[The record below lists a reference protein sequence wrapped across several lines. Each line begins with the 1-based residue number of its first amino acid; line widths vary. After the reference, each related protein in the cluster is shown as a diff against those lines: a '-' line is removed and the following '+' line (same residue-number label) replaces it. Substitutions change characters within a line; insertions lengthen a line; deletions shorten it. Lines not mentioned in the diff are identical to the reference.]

1 MIIVEQSHAVAII
14 PSDCDAEASDKTP
27 EINRRRWR
35 FMFNTC
41 NAPLVGAALFVYM
54 FLSKAILRGTIIAE
68 ADVGTSYVIP
78 QGYLRANNETQ
89 GLATSTPT
97 RRLTDSPET
106 SGEISIYPEDANT
119 FSSRFWRSL
128 DLSGDIK
135 CGKYKCLFRQMID
148 HNGRGNVAGDDNIAF
163 LVGSNCRRYQF
174 ETEMELSWKMAQYL
188 QSTHQIKH
196 LFLEAPRRVM
206 RLPPAVD
213 EIFNTKRLFKKSR
226 RLCKTDASYIKWNFT
241 IVQKVRLVS
250 APMFTIKKNTWTQ
263 FEDFVDEEIADK
275 QLFFNTFAEDI
286 GPALSTIETVPL
298 LVHDF
303 QILVDGKGDIFHFD
317 LDRSFH
323 AGLGGQLNDGRS
335 YSSPGDFHKTFAQ
348 DFDESIEILN
358 FLAVLSANQTQKKKI
373 RSGLNERQSGE
384 SLLMG
389 NIRKFSTLL
398 CKAVGIVREM
408 TGRDEV
414 TRDAALMMVH
424 LVETA
429 LLFDRLQHDDM
440 PDESEDQ
447 MRNCSL

>member
-1 MIIVEQSHAVAII
+1 MIVEQSHAVAII

-27 EINRRRWR
+27 EINRRRCR
-35 FMFNTC
+35 LVFNTC

-54 FLSKAILRGTIIAE
+54 FLSKAILRGTIVAE

-78 QGYLRANNETQ
+78 QSSLRANNETQ
-89 GLATSTPT
+89 GFVTPLAMST
-97 RRLTDSPET
+97 TDSPEA
-106 SGEISIYPEDANT
+106 SGEISNYYPEDAIT

-148 HNGRGNVAGDDNIAF
+148 HNGRGYVAGDDNIAF

-174 ETEMELSWKMAQYL
+174 ETEMELSWKLAQYL

-196 LFLEAPRRVM
+196 LFLEAPRRVII
-206 RLPPAVD
+206 LPPAVD

-263 FEDFVDEEIADK
+263 FEDFVDEEILDK
-275 QLFFNTFAEDI
+275 QLFLNTFAEDI
-286 GPALSTIETVPL
+286 GSALSTIESVPL

-303 QILVDGKGDIFHFD
+303 QILVDGKGNIFHFD

-348 DFDESIEILN
+348 DYDESIEILN
-358 FLAVLSANQTQKKKI
+358 FLAAWSANQTQKENI
-373 RSGLNERQSGE
+373 RSRLNERQSGE
-384 SLLMG
+384 SLLIG
-389 NIRKFSTLL
+389 NIRKSSSLL

-429 LLFDRLQHDDM
+429 LLFDRLQHGDM